1 MEPISNVKPKGNRI
15 GNVFIFIV
23 FMIIAQLPL
32 ILALTNVGIAV
43 EKNNLSVIIA
53 LSLAFVILTIIVIW
67 AIRTYYHKRTYEIV
81 NKRLN
86 KRDIGINILWFIVL
100 RIAVL
105 IFSLFIMKIYGEEQ
119 STNDELLMKNLIDI
133 EHLTLPIVISL
144 IVFFVAITFIAPY
157 LEEHVF
163 RGIFKETVFNKMT
176 LWSPMLISSVI
187 FSMNHASN
195 NIITFLMYMSMGIVL
210 YLAYNRRKN
219 IKDSIMVHMLN
230 NAVASVTM
238 IIMIFT

>member
-1 MEPISNVKPKGNRI
+1 MEPTSNVKPKGNRI

-23 FMIIAQLPL
+23 FMIVAQLPL

-43 EKNNLSVIIA
+43 EKNNLSVVIA

-67 AIRTYYHKRTYEIV
+67 AVRTYYHKRTYEIV

-105 IFSLFIMKIYGEEQ
+105 IFSLLIMQIYGEEQ

-133 EHLTLPIVISL
+133 EHLTLPIIISL

-176 LWSPMLISSVI
+176 LWSPMLISAAV
-187 FSMNHASN
+187 FSINHASN

-230 NAVASVTM
+230 NAIASITM

>member
-1 MEPISNVKPKGNRI
+1 M
-15 GNVFIFIV
+15 
-23 FMIIAQLPL
+23 
-32 ILALTNVGIAV
+32 
-43 EKNNLSVIIA
+43 IIA
-53 LSLAFVILTIIVIW
+53 LSLAFVILAIIVIW
-67 AIRTYYHKRTYEIV
+67 AVRTYYHKRTYEIV
-81 NKRLN
+81 KKRLN

-105 IFSLFIMKIYGEEQ
+105 IFSLLIMQIYGEEQ

-133 EHLTLPIVISL
+133 EHLTLPIIISL

-176 LWSPMLISSVI
+176 LWSPMLISSAV
-187 FSMNHASN
+187 FSINHASN

-210 YLAYNRRKN
+210 YLVYNRRKN

-230 NAVASVTM
+230 NAVASITM

>member
-1 MEPISNVKPKGNRI
+1 
-15 GNVFIFIV
+15 
-23 FMIIAQLPL
+23 
-32 ILALTNVGIAV
+32 
-43 EKNNLSVIIA
+43 
-53 LSLAFVILTIIVIW
+53 
-67 AIRTYYHKRTYEIV
+67 YYHKRTYEIV
-81 NKRLN
+81 KKRLN

-105 IFSLFIMKIYGEEQ
+105 IFSLLIMQIYGEEQ

-133 EHLTLPIVISL
+133 EHLTLPIIISL

-176 LWSPMLISSVI
+176 LWSPMLISSAV
-187 FSMNHASN
+187 FSINHASN

-210 YLAYNRRKN
+210 YLVYNR
-219 IKDSIMVHMLN
+219 
-230 NAVASVTM
+230 
-238 IIMIFT
+238 

>member
-1 MEPISNVKPKGNRI
+1 
-15 GNVFIFIV
+15 
-23 FMIIAQLPL
+23 
-32 ILALTNVGIAV
+32 
-43 EKNNLSVIIA
+43 VIIA
-53 LSLAFVILTIIVIW
+53 LSLAFVILAIIVIW
-67 AIRTYYHKRTYEIV
+67 AVRTYYHKRTYEIV
-81 NKRLN
+81 KKRLN

-105 IFSLFIMKIYGEEQ
+105 IFSLLIMQIYGEEQ

-133 EHLTLPIVISL
+133 EHLTLPIIISL

-176 LWSPMLISSVI
+176 LWSPMLISSAV
-187 FSMNHASN
+187 FSINHASN

-210 YLAYNRRKN
+210 YLVYNRRKN

-230 NAVASVTM
+230 NAVASITM